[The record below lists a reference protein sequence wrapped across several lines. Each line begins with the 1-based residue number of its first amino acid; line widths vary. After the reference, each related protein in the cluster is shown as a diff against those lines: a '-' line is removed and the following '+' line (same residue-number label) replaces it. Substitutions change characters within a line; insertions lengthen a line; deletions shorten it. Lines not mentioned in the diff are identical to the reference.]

1 MKTGGR
7 ENPNHGVALP
17 RNRAPGAGSQNKSRS
32 SEWAEK
38 QEKVQPKEMCFFLT
52 FSLYRTNQELRFEPP
67 GPEPESK
74 SYLLKFASS
83 RWLPLKGIVPLPL
96 KPIEPG

>member
-1 MKTGGR
+1 MKSS
-7 ENPNHGVALP
+7 GVL
-17 RNRAPGAGSQNKSRS
+17 AGYLSGY
-32 SEWAEK
+32 
-38 QEKVQPKEMCFFLT
+38 P
-52 FSLYRTNQELRFEPP
+52 TNQELRFEPP

-96 KPIEPG
+96 KPIELG